1 VVVSTTTAFEMPIS
15 NLIKVQ
21 IFQVDDIVVVV
32 VRALVLVLVLVL
44 VLFFVLCVN
53 STIRP

>member
-1 VVVSTTTAFEMPIS
+1 VVVSTTTALEMPIS
-15 NLIKVQ
+15 NLIQVQ
-21 IFQVDDIVVVV
+21 IFQVDDVVV

-44 VLFFVLCVN
+44 VLFVVLCVN